1 MRRYLFRVL
10 KALSVLLNVIAGGPS
25 GQTFSARN
33 WAWKKQ
39 NRHNIVRLI
48 DLVLG
53 KDHCAR
59 SWVEWQLSRQ
69 KGRADDIL

>member
-10 KALSVLLNVIAGGPS
+10 KAVSILLNVIIGGPS

-33 WAWKKQ
+33 WAWRKQ
-39 NRHNIVRLI
+39 QRPTVVFLI

-53 KDHCAR
+53 RDHCAR